1 MKYYALFYEAADRFV
16 EQRAPFRAEHLEL
29 VREAHASGALVLAG
43 ALGDPPDGALL
54 VFKTSSLEVV
64 EDFARKDPYVVQG
77 VVTSWSVRPWN
88 VVVEPVR

>member
-1 MKYYALFYEAADRFV
+1 MKYYALFYEVVDRFT
-16 EQRAPFRAEHLEL
+16 ERRASFRAEHLER
-29 VREAHASGALVLAG
+29 VRDAHSGGSLVLAG

-54 VFKTSSLEVV
+54 VFRASSPEVV